1 MQDQLILP
9 SIHGFTAFLVSS
21 LRVDTSLPRALV
33 WLVSC
38 KLDTSL
44 ALFFALG
51 HCLVL
56 HLKQLLDKEIFS
68 ACWVSA
74 PVSLHL

>member
-21 LRVDTSLPRALV
+21 LQVDTSLPRALV

-38 KLDTSL
+38 KLDTLL
-44 ALFFALG
+44 APFFASG

-56 HLKQLLDKEIFS
+56 HLKQLLDREIFL
-68 ACWVSA
+68 ACWVLA
-74 PVSLHL
+74 LVSLPL